1 MTGRMTYKRALL
13 WLIDHDDP
21 TEIDPA
27 AIRLSSAV
35 ALAEMIYGY
44 THNIPETIA
53 RARRE
58 KYDRDPAFRFAV
70 DRRAGA
76 RGSRRHSDSAL
87 ANRRNHHGS
96 SR

>member
-1 MTGRMTYKRALL
+1 MHEKRMTYKRVLL

-27 AIRLSSAV
+27 MIRLSSAV

-44 THNIPETIA
+44 THNMPDAIA

-58 KYDRDPAFRFAV
+58 KYDRDPAFRLAV
-70 DRRAGA
+70 DRRASVRA
-76 RGSRRHSDSAL
+76 RRRHARPE
-87 ANRRNHHGS
+87 RRA
-96 SR
+96 RL

>member
-1 MTGRMTYKRALL
+1 MHDKRMTYKRVLL

-27 AIRLSSAV
+27 MIRLSSAV

-44 THNIPETIA
+44 THNMPDAIA

-70 DRRAGA
+70 DRRASASVRARRRRHARPERGA
-76 RGSRRHSDSAL
+76 RL
-87 ANRRNHHGS
+87 
-96 SR
+96 